1 MKPKI
6 LVTGKLPDQIM
17 KTLAEHC
24 VIEAN
29 SEDKPMAMDAI
40 LALIPDKD
48 GLLSMITDRVDEDLM
63 NRAPRLRI
71 ISQMA
76 VGYNNIDVDAA
87 TRRGIAV
94 TNTPGVLTDATA
106 ELAFALLL
114 AVARRVVE
122 GDKMVRQGRF
132 RYWAPFLFLGSEVS
146 GKTLG
151 IIGMGRIGKAVAKRA
166 SGFDM
171 KIIYHNPDRLNVSEE
186 ERYGAQF
193 KGLEALL
200 SEADFVS
207 LHVPLTEKTRYL
219 ISKQEL
225 ALMKKTAFLIN
236 TSRGPVVNEKD
247 LVEAL
252 RTGVI
257 AGAGIDVYENEPA
270 LEPGLALLEN
280 AVLLPHVGSGT
291 LETRTKMAE
300 MAAESLL
307 IGLGGNVP
315 PRMVNPEV
323 FKRNK
328 S

>member
-6 LVTGKLPDQIM
+6 LVTGRLPDRVIDL
-17 KTLAEHC
+17 LAESC
-24 VIEAN
+24 DVETN
-29 SEDKPMAMDAI
+29 DENRPMEMDAV
-40 LALIPDKD
+40 LASIPDKE
-48 GLLSMITDRVDEDLM
+48 GLLSMITDRVDDELM
-63 NRAPRLRI
+63 ARAPRLRI

-76 VGYNNIDVDAA
+76 VGFNNIDVAAA

-122 GDKMVRQGRF
+122 GDKMVREGRF
-132 RYWAPFLFLGSEVS
+132 RHWAPFLFLGSQVS

-166 SGFDM
+166 AGFDM
-171 KIIYHNPDRLNVSEE
+171 KVIYNNPKRLSASEE
-186 ERYGAQF
+186 TRHGAQYRC
-193 KGLEALL
+193 LDALL

-207 LHVPLTEKTRYL
+207 LHVPLTDETRHL
-219 ISKQEL
+219 IGKKEL
-225 ALMKKTAFLIN
+225 ATMQKTAFLIN

-252 RTGVI
+252 RSGII
-257 AGAGIDVYENEPA
+257 AGAGLDVYENEPA
-270 LEPGLALLEN
+270 LEPGLSELDN

-291 LETRTKMAE
+291 VETRTKMAE

-307 IGLGGNVP
+307 IGLSGKVP
-315 PRMVNPEV
+315 PRLLNPEIL
-323 FKRNK
+323 K
-328 S
+328 